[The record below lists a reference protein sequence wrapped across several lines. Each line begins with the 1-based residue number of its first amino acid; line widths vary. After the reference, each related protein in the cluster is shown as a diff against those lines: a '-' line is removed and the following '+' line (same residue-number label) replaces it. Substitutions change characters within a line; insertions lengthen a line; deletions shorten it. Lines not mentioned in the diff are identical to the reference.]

1 MNGFRQRHSEA
12 AARSAERRRREDA
25 APRLRDVVPNLE
37 TLTLEVQERRAETPV
52 AESSHVRRIPVA
64 HAPALFELPCHD
76 SFCNGG
82 GHDVT
87 AEILKHLR
95 SGALRF
101 DGEDGCS
108 GSTGAAPCA
117 RVLHYV
123 ATATYRG

>member
-25 APRLRDVVPNLE
+25 APRLLELVPTLE
-37 TLTLEVQERRAETPV
+37 SLTLEVQERRADTTV
-52 AESSHVRRIPVA
+52 AETSHVRRIPVA

-76 SFCNGG
+76 TFCNGG

-87 AEILKHLR
+87 AEILK
-95 SGALRF
+95 ALRAGMQRF
-101 DGEDGCS
+101 EGEDACG
-108 GSTGAAPCA
+108 GTTGAAPCA

-123 ATATYRG
+123 ATASYRA